1 MSRIAQRLR
10 SHNPFWVLVLK
21 GEKKYKYILVTFRT
35 RVNVF
40 DISISSSEDPINLRY
55 QACGGPTLVS
65 ISHRW
70 PTNGPLPGVH
80 WGCSPFIPDPT
91 REVISWH
98 TSVEYLWIGSVWQA
112 NSHVIATLICVCV
125 SVCVRERVCVCEC
138 VHACV
143 WLWLCVR
150 ACLCVYVCVCMCVFG
165 WVGGCGC
172 GVDVCVE
179 GCGSIYSI
187 LYIQI
192 LNQPLYPRTWTFLY
206 VWYCFKMYHCLY
218 QPVKTSREQ
227 ICDTLKDL
235 IWWGMEDGHKYISF
249 PWTRPPGYNLLNI
262 TVVDE

>member
-150 ACLCVYVCVCMCVFG
+150 ACLCVYVCVCVCVCLGG
-165 WVGGCGC
+165 WVGVGVVWMCVSR
-172 GVDVCVE
+172 GVDRY
-179 GCGSIYSI
+179 IQFYIFKYSI
-187 LYIQI
+187 NLFIPELEPSCMCDI
-192 LNQPLYPRTWTFLY
+192 VLKCTTVFTNLSRRHASKY
-206 VWYCFKMYHCLY
+206 VIPWKIWFDGAWRMDIN
-218 QPVKTSREQ
+218 TSRFHELDLLGI
-227 ICDTLKDL
+227 IC
-235 IWWGMEDGHKYISF
+235 
-249 PWTRPPGYNLLNI
+249 
-262 TVVDE
+262 